1 MQMKIGALA
10 RISLMFSIVLSL
22 SLPICYALQLTS
34 TTEYNN
40 YVHTYVNTSQGNVT
54 YIDKPVF
61 PVMFNN
67 SQIQI
72 GRNWTVI
79 APLLADH
86 KYHVYCYGT
95 WVNTSFAA
103 KTDYDIYVFNPSGSL
118 ESSHTEAAGF
128 PEHLGT
134 TINDALFTPKFSG
147 NYSFVIKNDLRESQ
161 GAQQAT
167 FVIMENLATDQW
179 HSIDLEGKNS
189 HGFLG
194 YKTAW
199 AYELVSNASYVEL
212 FVKVP
217 ETLDMYEARL
227 YQMNDAKSLSINSF
241 PLPWEPGIYGNVSG
255 KVGGYNFESEGFRG
269 VAYASCEYRGQS
281 MVVNYSSPNKFLN
294 LYHLALIAEEGSGKI
309 EFMLKTQF
317 GNESLV
323 PLLALKRVF
332 AGNSTELSFVS
343 SANPIESAV
352 CTYTSNYWNASNNL
366 EMIVNNKTCSVTIP
380 GQVAGSVV
388 EYNIRAIDSSKN
400 ILRFQGNYTVKVP
413 LTIQI
418 EAVKEELRFDE
429 NVTLNG
435 FLSPKMNFSAV
446 TIQINGLDFNDT
458 VACPIGSDGSFTA
471 SYQLPIPGNYSITA
485 SIQETNFTYNSISQ
499 ELFIKLAEPPLY
511 VKYWMYILVCIVV
524 ISVVSGVIYF
534 LKFRNR

>member
-1 MQMKIGALA
+1 MHIKIVAFA
-10 RISLMFSIVLSL
+10 RILLVFSIVLSL
-22 SLPICYALQLTS
+22 SFPLSYALQLTS

-40 YVHTYVNTSQGNVT
+40 YVHTYVNSSQGNIT

-72 GRNWTVI
+72 GQNWTVS
-79 APLLADH
+79 APLSAGH
-86 KYHVYCYGT
+86 NYHVYCYGA
-95 WVNTSFAA
+95 WVNVSSAA

-118 ESSHTEAAGF
+118 ESSHTETAGF

-134 TINDALFTPKFSG
+134 TTNDALFTPKFSG

-167 FVIMENLATDQW
+167 FVIIENLATDQW
-179 HSIDLEGKNS
+179 HNIDLYGKNS
-189 HGFLG
+189 QSLLG

-217 ETLDMYEARL
+217 GTLDMYEARL

-241 PLPWEPGIYGNVSG
+241 PLPWEPGLYGNVSS

-269 VAYASCEYRGQS
+269 VAYASCEHRGQS
-281 MVVNYSSPNKFLN
+281 MFTNYSSPNKFLN

-309 EFMLKTQF
+309 EFMLKTHF

-323 PLLALKRVF
+323 PLLAPKKVF
-332 AGNSTELSFVS
+332 EGNSTELSFVS
-343 SANPIESAV
+343 PVNRIESAV
-352 CTYTSNYWNASNNL
+352 CTYTANNWTTSNSV
-366 EMIVNNKTCSVTIP
+366 EMVVNNSTCNVTIP
-380 GQVAGSVV
+380 GQVAGSAV
-388 EYNIRAIDSSKN
+388 EYEIRAIDSNKN
-400 ILRFQGNYTVKVP
+400 ILRLKGNYTVKVP
-413 LTIQI
+413 LTLQL

-429 NVTLNG
+429 NVTLTG
-435 FLSPKMNFSAV
+435 FLTPRMNFSEV
-446 TIQINGLDFNDT
+446 TLQINSFNFNDT
-458 VACPIGSDGSFTA
+458 FTSPICANGSFTV
-471 SYQLPIPGNYSITA
+471 SYQLPEPGNYSISA
-485 SIQETNFTYNSISQ
+485 IIQETNSTYNANSQ
-499 ELFIKLAEPPLY
+499 ELFVQLTEPPLY
-511 VKYWMYILVCIVV
+511 VKYWMYILVVIVV
-524 ISVVSGVIYF
+524 VSVVSGVVYF